1 MRSKLFLSI
10 AILCCI
16 SLFASAQT
24 QTGTASF
31 YADKFNGRKT
41 SSGEVF
47 SQKKMTCAHK
57 TLPFGTELFVRNLSN
72 DSTVV
77 VTVNDRLPQSS
88 KRIVDLSKAAAA
100 QLNFIPKGLTKV
112 ELVVLQRAIKE
123 MAPNEEEQANTLP
136 VDSISPEKKP

>member
-1 MRSKLFLSI
+1 MKI
-10 AILCCI
+10 ALTLLCSFI
-16 SLFASAQT
+16 ALAGAFAQT
-24 QTGTASF
+24 DTGTASY

-57 TLPFGTELFVRNLSN
+57 TYPFGTELHVRNLSN

-77 VTVNDRLPQSS
+77 VTVNDRLPKSS
-88 KRIVDLSKAAAA
+88 KRIIDLSKAAAA

-112 ELVVLQRAIKE
+112 EVTKIIVATKGPAPQILQ
-123 MAPNEEEQANTLP
+123 EESEITNDTLP
-136 VDSISPEKKP
+136 AEKKP

>member
-1 MRSKLFLSI
+1 MKLASI
-10 AILCCI
+10 IGFFILVNFT
-16 SLFASAQT
+16 SWAQS
-24 QTGTASF
+24 QTGIASF

-57 TLPFGTELFVRNLSN
+57 TLPFGTELHVRNLSN

-77 VTVNDRLPQSS
+77 VTVNDRLPKSS
-88 KRIVDLSKAAAA
+88 KRLVDLSKAAAA

-112 ELVVLQRAIKE
+112 EVVVLQKATKE
-123 MAPNEEEQANTLP
+123 MAPEAMEQMNKMPA
-136 VDSISPEKKP
+136 DSISPEKKP

>member
-1 MRSKLFLSI
+1 LKQLLSI
-10 AILCCI
+10 AIFSCL
-16 SLFASAQT
+16 SLLAFAQS

-41 SSGEVF
+41 SSGEIF
-47 SQKKMTCAHK
+47 SQKKLTCAHK
-57 TLPFGTELFVRNLSN
+57 SLPFGTELFVRNLSN

-112 ELVVLQRAIKE
+112 ELTIIQHATKSLATEPQEEDLELVPDSVL
-123 MAPNEEEQANTLP
+123 
-136 VDSISPEKKP
+136 PEKKP